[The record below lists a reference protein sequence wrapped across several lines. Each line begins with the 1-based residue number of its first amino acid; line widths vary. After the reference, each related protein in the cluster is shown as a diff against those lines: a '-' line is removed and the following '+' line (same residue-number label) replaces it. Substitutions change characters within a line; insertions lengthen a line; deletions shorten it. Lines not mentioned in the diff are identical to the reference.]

1 MTRATTEPGLRVRD
15 LAGCNR
21 GTCAVD
27 TARPAAFEY
36 QPMQVL
42 AALADP
48 TRRRIV
54 ELLANGEMA
63 AGEVAGHFILSRAA
77 VSQHLQHLLDAGL
90 VHVRTVGQRRMYSFN
105 VTGLNE
111 LESWLRR
118 CRSIAIASA
127 GRLPGH
133 AG

>member
-1 MTRATTEPGLRVRD
+1 
-15 LAGCNR
+15 
-21 GTCAVD
+21 
-27 TARPAAFEY
+27 
-36 QPMQVL
+36 MQVL

-90 VHVRTVGQRRMYSFN
+90 VRVRTVGQRRIYSFN
-105 VTGLNE
+105 LTGLNE
-111 LESWLRR
+111 LESWLQQ
-118 CRSIAIASA
+118 CRSRAVASA
-127 GRLPGH
+127 RRVPG
-133 AG
+133 ARVEPSGGPTSVAVASAREDDGAPDRPEAARRT

>member
-1 MTRATTEPGLRVRD
+1 
-15 LAGCNR
+15 
-21 GTCAVD
+21 
-27 TARPAAFEY
+27 
-36 QPMQVL
+36 MQVL

-90 VHVRTVGQRRMYSFN
+90 V
-105 VTGLNE
+105 
-111 LESWLRR
+111 R
-118 CRSIAIASA
+118 CARWVSGGSTPSTCPA
-127 GRLPGH
+127 
-133 AG
+133 

>member
-1 MTRATTEPGLRVRD
+1 
-15 LAGCNR
+15 
-21 GTCAVD
+21 
-27 TARPAAFEY
+27 
-36 QPMQVL
+36 MQVL

-90 VHVRTVGQRRMYSFN
+90 VRVRTVGQRRIYSFN
-105 VTGLNE
+105 LTGLNE
-111 LESWLRR
+111 LESWLQQW
-118 CRSIAIASA
+118 RSRAVASA
-127 GRLPGH
+127 RRVPG
-133 AG
+133 ARVEPSGGPTSVAVASAREDDGVPDRPEAARRT

>member
-1 MTRATTEPGLRVRD
+1 
-15 LAGCNR
+15 
-21 GTCAVD
+21 
-27 TARPAAFEY
+27 
-36 QPMQVL
+36 MQVL

-90 VHVRTVGQRRMYSFN
+90 VQVRTVGQRRIYSFN

-111 LESWLRR
+111 LEAWLQR
-118 CRSIAIASA
+118 CRSVAMASA
-127 GRLPGH
+127 RRVPG
-133 AG
+133 ARREGSGGPTNVAVASAREDDGVPDRPEAARRT

>member
-1 MTRATTEPGLRVRD
+1 
-15 LAGCNR
+15 
-21 GTCAVD
+21 
-27 TARPAAFEY
+27 
-36 QPMQVL
+36 MQVL

-90 VHVRTVGQRRMYSFN
+90 VRVRTVGQRRMYSFN
-105 VTGLNE
+105 ITGLNE
-111 LESWLRR
+111 LELWLQR
-118 CRSIAIASA
+118 CRSMAMASA
-127 GRLPGH
+127 GRLPDTRGERSGGPTTV
-133 AG
+133 AVASTREDDGVPDRPEAARRT